1 MFTFITSWSVVI
13 IADLGSSLVILTS
26 RLSVSGLNLLTVFFL
41 NWIDQIV
48 LILFVS
54 RSFGFYPRQLKYC
67 ISGLWFL

>member
-13 IADLGSSLVILTS
+13 IVDLGSSLVILTS

-48 LILFVS
+48 LIFLFQDLLDFILDS
-54 RSFGFYPRQLKYC
+54 
-67 ISGLWFL
+67 